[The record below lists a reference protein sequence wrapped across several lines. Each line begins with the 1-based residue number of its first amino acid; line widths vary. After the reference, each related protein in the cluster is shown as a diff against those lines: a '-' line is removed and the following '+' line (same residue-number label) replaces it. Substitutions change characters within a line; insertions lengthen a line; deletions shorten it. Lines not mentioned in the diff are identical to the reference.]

1 MSELICEN
9 AEWRVE
15 RQPGSVTDPMV
26 VRFVKQGRIRKLL
39 DQNARW
45 TPDGWDQARWV
56 PRPPIVPAALIAQ
69 VAAFMRTHAADIARR
84 EGLRQWSQQRLA
96 DRQQEAGQ

>member
-1 MSELICEN
+1 MAEVICQN
-9 AEWRVE
+9 AEWLVE

-45 TPDGWDQARWV
+45 TPTGWDESRWI

-69 VAAFMRTHAADIARR
+69 VAAHMRSNAEEIARR
-84 EGLRQWSQQRLA
+84 EGLREWSQQRLA
-96 DRQQEAGQ
+96 ARQQEAGL